1 MSNTHL
7 AHRYSTLLY
16 VCLILG
22 LAGYVL
28 PWIIAPSA
36 SMTLNANDLAEWASL
51 HPAQWNTSPPL
62 LVPILLRLQLVIL
75 SLIIGILANGKARV
89 TLSAIVI
96 LLLAVAQLPPFE
108 FVKDI
113 NNLNY
118 RQQFFLAIAS
128 LLAGMALLRF
138 KMKRINPL
146 ALIALPL
153 AGILSAIYGQNQASA
168 LYAQLEQEAT
178 TAAGLWILVVSYGG
192 MVAIAIHSGTIPS
205 RLRL

>member
-62 LVPILLRLQLVIL
+62 LVPILLRLQMVIL

-168 LYAQLEQEAT
+168 LYAQLQQEAT
-178 TAAGLWILVVSYGG
+178 SGAGLWLLVLSYGG
-192 MVAIAIHSGTIPS
+192 MVAIAIHSVSLPS